1 MGARSSQSRGPGFNK
16 TDGHL
21 LEYFRNNFVA
31 GGGGALSPEPIPA
44 GIVASGGA
52 ISDYTEPDGD
62 IYRAHVFNTTGTF
75 EVTQLSS
82 SPAPNNIEYL
92 VVAGGG
98 GCSKYRSG
106 GAGAGGLRTNYPGVQ
121 KLDATPLTAAAMTA
135 AVQSYPVEV
144 GAGGAGGSSS
154 FTGAN
159 GGDSTFGP
167 ITSNGGA
174 GTKGAATAG
183 GSNDPVGDGGS
194 GGGNDWSQYGT
205 FGSGNTPPTT
215 PPQGNPGGQSA
226 NPNAVGGQGG
236 GGGAGAPGGDAT
248 TPTGGVGG
256 IGVQVLISGPPA
268 ADQPMGT
275 SGPVSGGGY
284 FAGGGGGGADSG
296 KTGGAGGSGGGGDAT
311 TPGYENNGEAST
323 GGGGGGSVYNP
334 FYGSESRGGNGGS
347 GTVIVRYQITSAQQ
361 SDGTLGG
368 TKATG
373 GTAYKYNNKTVH
385 VFTSTGDFTNISGSP
400 LTVDHVLVAGGGG
413 GGSGGGTGAGGGG
426 AGGVRTTIPGLM
438 PVADTQKT
446 VGPGAP
452 NKYVVTVGAGGAGSP
467 SSSIASQKGSD
478 SEFNG
483 PDGNVNVDGG
493 GRGGF
498 YPGGTPANTNANGG
512 PGGSG
517 GGASGY
523 GTLSPSA
530 LSGGAASESQN
541 QGFAGGNSPG
551 NGSSAPGAGAGG
563 GGAGGVASNTDGT
576 TASPGGIG
584 VQLPTPIRNPAYLV
598 GVPGPSGTHWFAG
611 GGGGGG
617 GQGQTTF
624 GTGGGPGGPYAG
636 GGNGG
641 TRIAEDDSPN
651 NLGGTWP
658 GTVNTGA
665 GGGGS
670 NNTKGGDGGSGFVLV
685 IYDS

>member
-21 LEYFRNNFVA
+21 IEYFRQNF
-31 GGGGALSPEPIPA
+31 GGGGAGTPPPETLPA
-44 GIVASGGA
+44 GIIASGGA
-52 ISDYTEPDGD
+52 ISDYEVSGTY
-62 IYRAHVFNTTGTF
+62 YRTHIFNTTGTF
-75 EVTQLSS
+75 QVTQLSS

-98 GCSKYRSG
+98 GSSKHRSG

-144 GAGGAGGSSS
+144 GAGGAGGSVSY
-154 FTGAN
+154 TGSN

-167 ITSNGGA
+167 VTSNGGA

-183 GSNDPVGDGGS
+183 GSSNPVGDGGS
-194 GGGNDWSQYGT
+194 GGGNDWSNYGT
-205 FGSGNTPPTT
+205 FGAGNTPPTT
-215 PPQGNPGGQSA
+215 PPQGNPGGQSYA
-226 NPNAVGGQGG
+226 PNSAGGQGG
-236 GGGAGAPGGDAT
+236 GGGAGAPGSDGLET
-248 TPTGGVGG
+248 TGGAGG

-268 ADQPMGT
+268 SPQPMGT

-284 FAGGGGGGADSG
+284 FAGGGGGGADNTM
-296 KTGGAGGSGGGGDAT
+296 TGGAGGSGGGGDAT
-311 TPGYENNGEAST
+311 TPGYENNGESST
-323 GGGGGGSVYNP
+323 GGGGGGTVYNP
-334 FYGSESRGGNGGS
+334 AYGANSRGGNGGS
-347 GTVIVRYQITSAQQ
+347 GTVIVRYQITSSQ
-361 SDGTLGG
+361 SDSGPLGG
-368 TKATG
+368 AKATG
-373 GTAYKYNNKTVH
+373 GTFYTYGSKTVH
-385 VFTSTGDFTNISGSP
+385 VFTSSGDFTNISGAP

-426 AGGVRTTIPGLM
+426 AGGVRTSIPGLM

-452 NKYVVTVGAGGAGSP
+452 NKYTVTVGAGGAGSP
-467 SSSIASQKGSD
+467 AYNVSSIKGSD

-498 YPGGTPANTNANGG
+498 YPGGSPANTNANGG

-517 GGASGY
+517 GGACGY
-523 GTLSPSA
+523 GTLSPST

-541 QGFAGGNSPG
+541 QGFAGGNTPG
-551 NGSSAPGAGAGG
+551 GGPGAGAGG
-563 GGAGGVASNTDGT
+563 GGAGGPASNSDGT
-576 TASPGGIG
+576 TASHGGVG
-584 VQLPTPIRNPAYLV
+584 VQLPTPIRNPEYLV
-598 GVPGPSGTHWFAG
+598 GTPGPSGTHWFAG

-617 GQGQTTF
+617 GQSQTTF
-624 GTGGGPGGPYAG
+624 GRGGGSGGPYAG

-641 TRIAEDDSPN
+641 TRTGSPAA

-658 GTVNTGA
+658 GAVNTG
-665 GGGGS
+665 GGGGGA
-670 NNTKGGDGGSGFVLV
+670 NNTKGGDGGSGFVLI